1 MYVSLPE
8 VKSLRNRE
16 IHARDLPLKTL
27 FFPGL
32 MVPGHF
38 WAAIVAAFA
47 LLEPRRWGTTDL
59 ALVEL
64 EQLRLEVSR
73 LRELVGRTE
82 QTCGRCDWQLWASW
96 WIIRVL
102 IGILGLLIAF
112 SHWSRLWESQ
122 TISSCLPLADIEP
135 PATDSERSP
144 TVATSSVVSTGV
156 SGSRSSG
163 PVRPSDLRRR
173 RVDGG
178 LPLDA

>member
-1 MYVSLPE
+1 M
-8 VKSLRNRE
+8 RNRE
-16 IHARDLPLKTL
+16 IHARNLPLKTL

-32 MVPGHF
+32 MVPGHV
-38 WAAIVAAFA
+38 WAALVAAFT

-59 ALVEL
+59 ALGEI
-64 EQLRLEVSR
+64 EQLRLEVGR

-82 QTCGRCDWQLWASW
+82 QTRGRCDWQLWASW

-102 IGILGLLIAF
+102 FGVIVLLLF
-112 SHWSRLWESQ
+112 LSHWSKLWEPH
-122 TISSCLPLADIEP
+122 TPNPCLPLTDIEP

-156 SGSRSSG
+156 SVARSGG

-173 RVDGG
+173 RPDGG
-178 LPLDA
+178 LPPDA